1 MRPDTILH
9 PQLARALAELGHT
22 DTFMVLDA
30 GFPVPGGVER
40 IDLGFWPGLPTVVQ
54 VLEVMR
60 RAVFV
65 EEVRF
70 APEVATH
77 NPRLY
82 AELQRIY
89 TGSGATFAASTHEQL
104 IEEFAP
110 RAKFVVRSGD
120 FQPWGNV
127 LLVASTD
134 PFAWFGDED
143 VASGLQILPAY
154 TDRRHRID
162 AGAVPDLT
170 TR

>member
-1 MRPDTILH
+1 M
-9 PQLARALAELGHT
+9 
-22 DTFMVLDA
+22 
-30 GFPVPGGVER
+30 
-40 IDLGFWPGLPTVVQ
+40 
-54 VLEVMR
+54 
-60 RAVFV
+60 
-65 EEVRF
+65 
-70 APEVATH
+70 ATH

-89 TGSGATFAASTHEQL
+89 TGSGATFAASTHLEQL

-143 VASGLQILPAY
+143 VADGLQILPAY

-162 AGAVPDLT
+162 AGLSFPT
-170 TR
+170 